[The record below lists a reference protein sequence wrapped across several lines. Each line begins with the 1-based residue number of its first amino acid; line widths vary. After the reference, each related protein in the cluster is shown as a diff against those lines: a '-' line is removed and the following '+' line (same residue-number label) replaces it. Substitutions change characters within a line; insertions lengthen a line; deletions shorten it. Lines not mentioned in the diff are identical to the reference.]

1 MGAVSYGLQ
10 GRTVLITGAAGG
22 IGQALARAFAAQG
35 VRLILLD
42 RVDATSTLDWIRRD
56 LTPSVRAEPTS
67 VRAEP
72 NSVRAE
78 PVEATSA
85 AQALRQAQGERGIS
99 VPAEP
104 NSVRAEP
111 VEALSILCDLSDAQQ
126 VAAVVEQVRE
136 RWGTLDVLVNNAGTE
151 YPTPLDDTAPDAME
165 RWAGLLDNNVT
176 SMVRLTQAL
185 LPLLPRGASV
195 INQSSIWGRIGVAGF
210 SAYAASKHAVVGLT
224 RSLALELGPRGIRVN
239 AVCPGWVRTDA
250 ALRSL
255 TAMAQEQGRSEAE
268 VERGIL
274 ARQAVAEMLTPDDL
288 AGVFLFLASEGA
300 RPLTGQCLV
309 ASHGEVMA

>member
-1 MGAVSYGLQ
+1 MATDHGLQ
-10 GRTVLITGAAGG
+10 GKTVLITGAAGG

-35 VRLILLD
+35 VRLMLLD
-42 RVDATSTLDWIRRD
+42 RVDSSSTLDLIRQD
-56 LTPSVRAEPTS
+56 QVTSVRAEPTS

-72 NSVRAE
+72 
-78 PVEATSA
+78 VE
-85 AQALRQAQGERGIS
+85 
-99 VPAEP
+99 V
-104 NSVRAEP
+104 
-111 VEALSILCDLSDAQQ
+111 LSTTCDLGDPQQ
-126 VAAVVEQVRE
+126 VAAVVDQVRE

-151 YPTPLDDTAPDAME
+151 YPTPLADEAPDSMT
-165 RWAGLLDNNVT
+165 RWASLLDNNVT

-239 AVCPGWVRTDA
+239 AVCPGWIRTDA
-250 ALRSL
+250 AMRSL

-268 VERGIL
+268 VEREIL
-274 ARQAVAEMLTPDDL
+274 ARQAVPEMLSPADI
-288 AGVFLFLASEGA
+288 AGVFLFLASSES
-300 RPLTGQCLV
+300 RSLTGQCLV